1 MAEEAEAQSNV
12 FIKQVYRVSPAKIG
26 FLRFLLESYDG
37 LGFVRTLDS
46 RQALVEIAYPPSRRR
61 DAAALLAALA
71 AELEMV
77 AVPVPPSEFFPPL

>member
-1 MAEEAEAQSNV
+1 MAEEAEAQRNV

-61 DAAALLAALA
+61 DAAALLVALA

-77 AVPVPPSEFFPPL
+77 AVQVPLSEISPPL